1 MDTSLLF
8 FWSTPERAVPLACI
22 LGLILGS
29 FYNVCIE
36 RYLAD
41 EPFFSLRSH
50 CRFCKEKLL
59 WSELIPVVS
68 YLFLGGRCGHCG
80 KPIGRRYPITELL
93 SGIISGLLAWRF
105 GLSPAFW
112 VYLFFTGLL
121 IVASGIDWQSL
132 ILPDFLTLGGTF
144 LAMPAAVYV
153 LGLNWPATLLGA
165 GLGGGSF
172 FLILFLF
179 KWIRRMDGMG
189 LGDVKLMLLL
199 GALCG
204 PLALPLI
211 TFTAAASGL
220 AVTLAHMCFQK
231 RPLHSFR
238 EVPVP
243 FGPFL
248 SLGALVHILA
258 GREILFWWLY
268 LL

>member
-1 MDTSLLF
+1 MDTLLSL
-8 FWSTPERAVPLACI
+8 FWSAPERAVPLACVF
-22 LGLILGS
+22 GLILGS
-29 FYNVCIE
+29 FYTVCIE

-50 CRFCKEKLL
+50 CGLCKEKLR
-59 WSELIPVVS
+59 WSELIPVFS
-68 YLFLGGRCGHCG
+68 YLFLSGRCGHCG
-80 KPIGRRYPITELL
+80 KPIGLRYPVTELI
-93 SGIISGLLAWRF
+93 SGTVSGLLAWRF
-105 GLSPAFW
+105 GLGSMFW
-112 VYLFFTGLL
+112 IYLFFSGLL

-132 ILPDFLTLGGTF
+132 ILPDFLTLGGTL

-220 AVTLAHMCFQK
+220 AVTLTRMWLQK
-231 RPLHSFR
+231 RSLRSFR

-258 GREILFWWLY
+258 GREILFWWLH
-268 LL
+268 L